1 MPEQMFTFLGSQNH
15 FYPPDT
21 LFWDTL
27 YSNFSKNRNF
37 LISLLLVLDSHG
49 VTDFENKYDDKIRIL
64 WPLLPGAMKY
74 KFQMLFVSLNPIPV
88 RWL

>member
-27 YSNFSKNRNF
+27 YSNFSKNPNF
-37 LISLLLVLDSHG
+37 LISLLVVLDSHG
-49 VTDFENKYDDKIRIL
+49 VTDSENECHYAGQIRIL
-64 WPLLPGAMKY
+64 WP
-74 KFQMLFVSLNPIPV
+74 MLGGGVIGEYSANNI
-88 RWL
+88 

>member
-1 MPEQMFTFLGSQNH
+1 MAEQMFTFLGSQNH

-49 VTDFENKYDDKIRIL
+49 VTDFENKCHYDDQIRIL
-64 WPLLPGAMKY
+64 WQLLPGA
-74 KFQMLFVSLNPIPV
+74 VVDN
-88 RWL
+88 

>member
-1 MPEQMFTFLGSQNH
+1 MQEQMFTFLGSQNH

-37 LISLLLVLDSHG
+37 LISLLLVLVSHG
-49 VTDFENKYDDKIRIL
+49 VTDFGNKCHYAGQIHIL
-64 WPLLPGAMKY
+64 WLMLQGAVKGLLKSN
-74 KFQMLFVSLNPIPV
+74 QQ
-88 RWL
+88 